1 MSYTVTLNEE
11 QEKILAWLGAT
22 PQALVD
28 QKLQD
33 HKGAWQE
40 TIKAEKV
47 RLYEVIEKADP
58 VVVEATIAK
67 AKEYVAAQAVI
78 AETES
83 KLTEPIKG

>member
-1 MSYTVTLNEE
+1 MSDYTVSLNDE
-11 QEKILAWLGAT
+11 QEAILSWLGAK

-58 VVVEATIAK
+58 VEVEATIAK
-67 AKEYVAAQAVI
+67 AKEYIEAKAVVAE
-78 AETES
+78 AEKPIE
-83 KLTEPIKG
+83 EIKG